1 MVHNTCKKCATC
13 QKAKVTNQK
22 YGKLPP
28 KEAEAEPWDTLCV
41 DLIGPYKITRKG
53 KKDLT
58 LWCLTMIDPVTGWFE
73 MAQIENKTAA
83 NVADIA
89 EKTWFTRYPIPQKLI
104 LDRGTEFMAEF
115 AQMVRKDYGLKMKP
129 ITTRNPQANAI
140 IERVHQTIGNI
151 IRTFDVKVIEE
162 NDPWSGILCATMF
175 AVRATFHTTLQATPM
190 QLVFGRDAIL
200 NIKHVTDWEHIR
212 QRKQERI
219 NENNKR
225 ENKNRRDHQY
235 RVGHQVLV
243 KARKNSK
250 HELEYEGPYAITQV
264 NDNGTVRFQKG
275 IVNDV
280 VNIRRIKPFYG

>member
-1 MVHNTCKKCATC
+1 
-13 QKAKVTNQK
+13 
-22 YGKLPP
+22 
-28 KEAEAEPWDTLCV
+28 
-41 DLIGPYKITRKG
+41 
-53 KKDLT
+53 
-58 LWCLTMIDPVTGWFE
+58 

-190 QLVFGRDAIL
+190 QLVFGCDAIL

-225 ENKNRRDHQY
+225 ENRNRRDHQY
-235 RVGHQVLV
+235 RVGHQVLI

-264 NDNGTVRFQKG
+264 NDNGTIRFQKG

>member
-1 MVHNTCKKCATC
+1 MQKMVHLLEGKSNKS
-13 QKAKVTNQK
+13 K

-41 DLIGPYKITRKG
+41 DLIRPYKIKRKG
-53 KKDLT
+53 KEDLT

-73 MAQIENKTAA
+73 MAQIENKAAA
-83 NVADIA
+83 NAADIA

-151 IRTFDVKVIEE
+151 IRTFDVKVIEK
-162 NDPWSGILCATMF
+162 NDPWSGILFATMF
-175 AVRATFHTTLQATPM
+175 TVHTTFHTTLQATPM
-190 QLVFGRDAIL
+190 QLVFGRDTIL

-225 ENKNRRDHQY
+225 ENKNRQDHQY

-264 NDNGTVRFQKG
+264 NDNGTIRFQKR